1 MDPARGSYLFFIGHV
16 GTLPHVLLCMGQGSG
31 SFLFSRSMF
40 VLQWSNVFSN
50 FSQSFANAFCVS
62 TEREPYGIHLE

>member
-40 VLQWSNVFSN
+40 VLQWSNVFRT
-50 FSQSFANAFCVS
+50 FHRVLLTHFACQQK
-62 TEREPYGIHLE
+62 ERPYGIHLE